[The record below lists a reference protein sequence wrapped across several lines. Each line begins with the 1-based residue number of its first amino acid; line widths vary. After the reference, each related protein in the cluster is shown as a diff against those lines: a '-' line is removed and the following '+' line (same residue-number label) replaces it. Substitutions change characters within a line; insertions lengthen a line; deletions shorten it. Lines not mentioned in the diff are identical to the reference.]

1 MESTIGQLNN
11 FLLRIL
17 KSIDKDWT
25 NKFHVWKLDWQEEYM
40 RIYIDNELINEI
52 NIKNIQGN
60 KFKKKYYILLN
71 LAIGRKGLKPIDSVM
86 PLTFEIEYVKVYQ
99 NN

>member
-1 MESTIGQLNN
+1 M
-11 FLLRIL
+11 RIL

-71 LAIGRKGLKPIDSVM
+71 LAIGRKGLKPIDSAM